1 MLHLLKEKTKPV
13 PKMKRRRTV
22 EALAI
27 PAEMASVPVIPPRPR
42 ASNIPDKQGGA
53 EESKDP
59 VRSKRN
65 KTPVNSLL

>member
-13 PKMKRRRTV
+13 PKLKRRRTV

-27 PAEMASVPVIPPRPR
+27 PAGMASVPVIPPRPR

-53 EESKDP
+53 EEFKDP

-65 KTPVNSLL
+65 KTPVNSLF

>member
-13 PKMKRRRTV
+13 PKLKRRRTV

-27 PAEMASVPVIPPRPR
+27 PAGMASVPVIPPRPR
-42 ASNIPDKQGGA
+42 TSNIPDKQGGA
-53 EESKDP
+53 EEFKDP

-65 KTPVNSLL
+65 KTPVNSLF

>member
-1 MLHLLKEKTKPV
+1 MLKEKTKPV
-13 PKMKRRRTV
+13 PKQKKRRTI

-27 PAEMASVPVIPPRPR
+27 PEEMASVPVIPAQPRP
-42 ASNIPDKQGGA
+42 SSIPDKQGGN

-65 KTPVNSLL
+65 KTPVNSLF